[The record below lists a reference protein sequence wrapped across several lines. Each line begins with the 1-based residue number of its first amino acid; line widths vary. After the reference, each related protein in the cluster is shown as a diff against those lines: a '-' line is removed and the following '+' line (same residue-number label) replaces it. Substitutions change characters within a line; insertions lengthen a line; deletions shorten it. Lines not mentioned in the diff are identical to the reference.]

1 MEPTYENIK
10 PLIIEEIW
18 SENTVNFKVQASN
31 QKEPIATM
39 GMAMVEPEEMNKRIA
54 AETAK
59 MMAVGTAT
67 GMAGNAIGTL
77 TGVGGSVINSA
88 ASAAGMGY
96 QMDMAKIM
104 KPDMTDELKKKTVV
118 DAFKHLSMYYTYE
131 NGAWTYVE
139 PKS

>member
-10 PLIIEEIW
+10 PIIIEEIW
-18 SENTVNFKVQASN
+18 TENTVNFKVQASN

-39 GMAMVEPEEMNKRIA
+39 GMAMVDPEEMNKRIA

-67 GMAGNAIGTL
+67 GMAGNAIGSL
-77 TGVGGSVINSA
+77 TGVGGSVVNSV
-88 ASAAGMGY
+88 ASAAGVGY

-118 DAFKHLSMYYTYE
+118 DAFKHLAMYYTYE
-131 NGAWTYVE
+131 NGSWVYVE
-139 PKS
+139 PKV